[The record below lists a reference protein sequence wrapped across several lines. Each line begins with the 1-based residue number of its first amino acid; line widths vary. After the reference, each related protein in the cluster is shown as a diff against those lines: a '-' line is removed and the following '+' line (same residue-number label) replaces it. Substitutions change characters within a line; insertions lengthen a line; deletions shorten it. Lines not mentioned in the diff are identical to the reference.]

1 MSVPPLCGR
10 IALNTSKR
18 ALRCA
23 SSAFWRNRSE
33 TRSRAKT
40 ETNLSFCD
48 CLLLMLWNGPQ
59 KHGDRSSS
67 ADGVKDGK
75 SRSTGE
81 IDSFSTAELFRAYHC
96 RNFCFHVCLVRANAS
111 ARRGAADC
119 GEHRQAAGIPAARAV
134 AIGALIGIKAVY
146 AGNPQVAAC
155 SAVVTKSKSKPQPCA
170 YVLHDLSGSIEE
182 PARKAAH

>member
-1 MSVPPLCGR
+1 
-10 IALNTSKR
+10 
-18 ALRCA
+18 
-23 SSAFWRNRSE
+23 
-33 TRSRAKT
+33 
-40 ETNLSFCD
+40 
-48 CLLLMLWNGPQ
+48 
-59 KHGDRSSS
+59 
-67 ADGVKDGK
+67 VKDGK